1 MWCQSPAQFLQTCF
15 ENFLIHW
22 WKSSKQYL
30 LIVIRVSLAVK
41 CRGKLSIYRKP
52 NWHWSIYC
60 ILLLRFILRC
70 YHLVLLSGL
79 RLELKSLLNR
89 LELSLK
95 FELWLRLLPHWL
107 IPNRLLKD
115 WLLMRNRLWLWIE
128 AEFRNARRAN
138 EVAVLF
144 LRKRVEIRLLK
155 WLLNRLICILDKLES
170 GLLQNAD
177 VWDRH
182 LKLIHLAW
190 SKRLLI
196 WLYASESII

>member
-1 MWCQSPAQFLQTCF
+1 
-15 ENFLIHW
+15 
-22 WKSSKQYL
+22 
-30 LIVIRVSLAVK
+30 
-41 CRGKLSIYRKP
+41 
-52 NWHWSIYC
+52 
-60 ILLLRFILRC
+60 
-70 YHLVLLSGL
+70 LSGL

-115 WLLMRNRLWLWIE
+115 WLLMRNRLWLWIK

-170 GLLQNAD
+170 GLLRNAD
-177 VWDRH
+177 V
-182 LKLIHLAW
+182 
-190 SKRLLI
+190 
-196 WLYASESII
+196 